1 MGVLTKS
8 QLNDLFDYFKDKG
21 WSIKNHNS
29 LIIEWEDKDFGLTN
43 WCDDSWTEG
52 YSKRCYR
59 DTPSAND
66 ILKIMG
72 WDRKIVR
79 FLKKEE
85 KNEV

>member
-1 MGVLTKS
+1 MGVLTKC
-8 QLNDLFDYFKDKG
+8 QLNELFDYFNGRG

-29 LIIEWEDKDFGLTN
+29 LIIEWEDKDCGLTN
-43 WCDDSWTEG
+43 WCDDSWTDG
-52 YSKRCYR
+52 YAKRCYR
-59 DTPSAND
+59 DTSSAND